1 VENALSMLNIIIAY
15 DNLDSSLGSYFTA
28 CKDDMVGYLHEQI
41 ANGFPLQIVE
51 VIDSHNCHSAY
62 IDLRLNEY
70 QERPLLFIAYSHGLS
85 HSLRCSGNA
94 YIHHTENVHLLFNSI
109 LYTNACSTS
118 KELGVKFNNQNGVSI
133 GFDAEVIAF
142 KQEGEMQISIYC
154 DNCGLKYGISNQ
166 HSTFEEIYNAMKSY
180 YTQKIDEWDE
190 FGNFLSM
197 SYLRETRDA
206 LTIHGNKEITMDQFI
221 NQF

>member
-1 VENALSMLNIIIAY
+1 MLNVIIAY
-15 DNLDSSLGSYFTA
+15 DNLDASIGTYFTA
-28 CKDDMVGYLHEQI
+28 CKDDMIGYLNEQI
-41 ANGFPLQIVE
+41 AYGASIQIVE
-51 VIDSHNCHSAY
+51 VIDSYNCHSAY
-62 IDLRLNEY
+62 IDPLIEEY
-70 QERPLLFIAYSHGLS
+70 QGQPLLFIAYSHGMS
-85 HSLRCSGNA
+85 HSLRCRGVA
-94 YIHHTENVHLLFNSI
+94 YIHHTDNVHLLFNSV

-118 KELGVKFNNQNGVSI
+118 KELGAKFNNQNGVSI
-133 GFDAEVIAF
+133 GFDTAVIAF
-142 KQEGEMQISIYC
+142 KEEGEMQISINC

-166 HSTFEEIYNAMKSY
+166 FRTFGEIHQAMKSY

-206 LTIHGNKEITMDQFI
+206 LTIHGNQEITMNQFI